1 MVFSAQIKRRAAMS
15 DQAIDPVEL
24 AEAEKR
30 TAEEA
35 ADYAKRM
42 QYARSDGGPVDPGI
56 GNMGG
61 AGASGTM
68 GPDLGKIAPLPG
80 NSSDLPKE

>member
-1 MVFSAQIKRRAAMS
+1 MS
-15 DQAIDPVEL
+15 DPSTADPVEL
-24 AEAEKR
+24 TEAELLAAK
-30 TAEEA
+30 EA

-42 QYARSDGGPVDPGI
+42 QYARTTGGAIDAGI

-68 GPDLGKIAPLPG
+68 GPDIAKNSTPLPG
-80 NSSDLPKE
+80 NSSDLPSK

>member
-1 MVFSAQIKRRAAMS
+1 MS
-15 DQAIDPVEL
+15 DQSTTVDPVEL

-30 TAEEA
+30 TAQEA
-35 ADYAKRM
+35 ADYAKRA
-42 QYARSDGGPVDPGI
+42 QYARTEGGAIDPGI

-68 GPDLGKIAPLPG
+68 GPDLAHNSTPLPG
-80 NSSDLPKE
+80 NSSDLPSE